1 MGSYRRCG
9 DWDERGTV
17 ASRRSQSSGERSAY
31 LIVCGVHQDDL
42 LDLQGRDGVKRF
54 IETRLLRN
62 VTIREENSIAALEVM
77 TKFLE
82 RRL

>member
-1 MGSYRRCG
+1 M
-9 DWDERGTV
+9 
-17 ASRRSQSSGERSAY
+17 
-31 LIVCGVHQDDL
+31 IVCGVHQDDL
-42 LDLQGRDGVKRF
+42 LDLQDVTGKRF